1 MTSKKHTLSL
11 SLLFHQSGLFID
23 EKRSVAYLAEHSRE
37 FMNDSDDFGPDGNM
51 LNGHNGYG
59 GGPVPMEGVT
69 A

>member
-1 MTSKKHTLSL
+1 
-11 SLLFHQSGLFID
+11 
-23 EKRSVAYLAEHSRE
+23 
-37 FMNDSDDFGPDGNM
+37 MNDSDDFGPDGNM